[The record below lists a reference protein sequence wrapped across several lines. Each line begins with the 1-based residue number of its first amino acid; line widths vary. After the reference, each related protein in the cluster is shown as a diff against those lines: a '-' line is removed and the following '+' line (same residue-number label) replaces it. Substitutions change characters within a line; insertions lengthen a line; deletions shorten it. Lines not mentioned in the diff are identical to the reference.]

1 MRRNI
6 FALAGILLILA
17 SCNSG
22 KQNVVRLFGEAQGS
36 TYSVIYVD
44 NEQRDFKSSIDSLLK
59 VIDKSMS
66 TYDPESLIS
75 SVNKGDSMI
84 LDEHFQKVWE
94 KSVEIYEKSRG
105 VFDVTIAP
113 LVNAWGFGYKQGME
127 RLDSATV
134 DSLRQL
140 TGTNKAALE
149 EDKLRFFQEG
159 MQIDFNAIAQGY
171 TVDVLAAL
179 LESHGIDQY
188 MIELGGE
195 VLTKGKNAEGKEWRI
210 GIDKPVAFSENR
222 PLQVILKLSNKA
234 LATSGSYRKFKEHD
248 GRKYSHAID
257 PRTGYPVTHNVLSVS
272 ILADDCMSA
281 DAWATTFLI
290 LGIEESK
297 PFLKELSLEA
307 YFIYSDKEG
316 GLQVEMTP
324 GFQKYILEDVFE

>member
-1 MRRNI
+1 MRKNI
-6 FALAGILLILA
+6 FALAGVLLILA

-22 KQNVVRLFGEAQGS
+22 KQKVVRLFGEAQGS

-44 NEQRDFKSSIDSLLK
+44 KELRDFQKSIDSILK

-66 TYDPESLIS
+66 TYDLKSLIS
-75 SVNKGDSMI
+75 SVNKGEDVA
-84 LDEHFQKVWE
+84 LDEHFITVWN
-94 KSVEIYEKSRG
+94 KSVEIFELSGG
-105 VFDVTIAP
+105 VFDVSIAP
-113 LVNAWGFGYKQGME
+113 LVNAWGFGYKQGMDS
-127 RLDSATV
+127 LDSATV
-134 DSLRQL
+134 DSLKQL
-140 TGTNKAALE
+140 IGTDKISLE
-149 EDKLRFFQEG
+149 EDRLRFSQEG

-171 TVDVLAAL
+171 TVDVIAAL
-179 LESHGIDQY
+179 LESRGIDQY

-248 GRKYSHAID
+248 GRKFSHAID
-257 PRTGYPVTHNVLSVS
+257 PRTGYSVTHNVLSVS
-272 ILADDCMSA
+272 IIADDCMAA

-290 LGIEESK
+290 LGMEESK
-297 PFLKELSLEA
+297 SLLRELSLEA
-307 YFIYSDKEG
+307 YFIYSDEEG
-316 GLQVEMTP
+316 GLHVEMTP